1 MGSIGDDTKIAAD
14 YTVANW
20 KSDRQHLINVGD
32 AVHWKYA
39 FNIFHTR
46 IKTRFLSPI
55 ETILASD
62 KEVGEGF
69 TIVAIQCIL
78 VEFLAAFYFG
88 KVYVSRQCDSAKAL
102 ADHEYSSSTGLVV
115 DFLTTCEPFK
125 SSFTTRQIAR
135 DFFSDFRCGLLH
147 EAATKKSAKIKVSDS
162 DTDPAI
168 KKETGEF
175 ILYRNIFQS
184 AILEYLQKYRE
195 ELLTSKKLQCSFLRK
210 MDDICQIK

>member
-1 MGSIGDDTKIAAD
+1 MRSIGDDTKIAGD

-20 KSDRQHLINVGD
+20 KSDRQDLCDFDNSDG
-32 AVHWKYA
+32 WKKA
-39 FNIFHTR
+39 FDIFDTR

-69 TIVAIQCIL
+69 TIVVLQCIL

-88 KVYVSRQCDSAKAL
+88 KVYVSQQCDSAKAL
-102 ADHEYSSSTGLVV
+102 ADHEYSSSTRLVV

-125 SSFTTRQIAR
+125 SSFTSKQIAR

-175 ILYRNIFQS
+175 ILYRNIFQR

>member
-20 KSDRQHLINVGD
+20 KSDRQHLCDFDNSDG
-32 AVHWKYA
+32 WKKA
-39 FNIFHTR
+39 FDIFDTR

-62 KEVGEGF
+62 KEEGEGF
-69 TIVAIQCIL
+69 TVVAIQCIL

-88 KVYVSRQCDSAKAL
+88 KVYVPQQGDSTRAL
-102 ADHEYSSSTGLVV
+102 ADHEYDSSSNLVIN
-115 DFLTTCEPFK
+115 FLTTCEPFK
-125 SSFTTRQIAR
+125 RSFTSKQRAR

-147 EAATKKSAKIKVSDS
+147 EAATKKSAKINVA
-162 DTDPAI
+162 TDKDAII
-168 KKETGEF
+168 KKEAGEF
-175 ILYRNIFQS
+175 ILYPNNFQS